1 MLIDG
6 GNVYIITTV
15 QKSKEAEHLVL
26 ENFASLSHNWDMQK
40 SFMMLQDQCK
50 LMHKLGTQPDLRT
63 SLSSILLPS

>member
-40 SFMMLQDQCK
+40 SFCK
-50 LMHKLGTQPDLRT
+50 INA
-63 SLSSILLPS
+63 S